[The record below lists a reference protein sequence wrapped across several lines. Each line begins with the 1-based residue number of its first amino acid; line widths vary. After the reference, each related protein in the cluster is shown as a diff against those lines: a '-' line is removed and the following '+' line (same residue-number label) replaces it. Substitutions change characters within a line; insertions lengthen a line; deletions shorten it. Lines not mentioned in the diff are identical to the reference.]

1 MKKKSLIFFSF
12 LGLNF
17 LALALGVFLMN
28 NGPISNWYLD
38 LKKAPWT
45 PPGWAFGVAW
55 TSIMFCFSVYMTKLV
70 DQQPVKKVYT
80 LFALQWVLNVLWNY
94 LFFNQH
100 FVFVAFFELL
110 LLTFVI
116 AYFLIQFSN
125 TMKYYS
131 FFVIPYFLW
140 LLIAS
145 SLNGYIVLYNK

>member
-45 PPGWAFGVAW
+45 PPSWAFGVAW

-110 LLTFVI
+110 LLTIVI

>member
-1 MKKKSLIFFSF
+1 MKKNSLIFLGF

-17 LALALGVFLMN
+17 LALAIGVFLMN
-28 NGPISNWYLD
+28 SGPTSSWYLD

-45 PPGWAFGVAW
+45 PPGWVFGAAW
-55 TSIMFCFSVYMTKLV
+55 SSIMLCFSVYMTKLV
-70 DQQPVKKVYT
+70 GQKSSKKVFS
-80 LFALQWVLNVLWNY
+80 LFAIQWVLNIFWNY

-100 FVFVAFFELL
+100 FVRIAFIELL

-116 AYFLIQFSN
+116 AYFLVEFS
-125 TMKYYS
+125 KSLRYHS

-145 SLNGYIVLYNK
+145 SLNGYILLNN